1 MNRLS
6 AISLFA
12 AVSLAFVA
20 SACSDSLVNTPT
32 DSPSNSGAPFHAKL
46 RSIPHGAQVIEDSYI
61 VVLRDDVAGEPD
73 GLARSVAGF
82 GQRFP
87 DMTIGSTF
95 QSGVKGFSAR
105 IPEARLRALLEDPRI
120 DFIEPDQVASVCST
134 ATMQTLDW
142 GTNYIGGD
150 SSSTIS
156 GNRTGTVS
164 GVEVFIVDTGIDPTH
179 SDLNVVG
186 GINYGNTARD
196 STAWFDEH
204 GHGTHVAG
212 IVGAR
217 DNSAWTVGVAPGIR
231 LFSVRVFG
239 SSGTGA
245 TSTIIR
251 GLDWIQRQRAL
262 RPTTPMVVNMSLVCS
277 ASLALDR
284 NVEALIDSGITVVV
298 AAGNSSTLASNYSP
312 ARVADAITVAACSS
326 TGTLATF
333 SNYGSVVDLI
343 APGVSILSTR
353 WQGGVVR
360 KSGTSMATPHVA
372 GAAALYLSRTGNGS
386 KTPAEVAAALAA
398 SAPSWGRSLP
408 TGTPN
413 RMLRVRSF

>member
-1 MNRLS
+1 
-6 AISLFA
+6 
-12 AVSLAFVA
+12 
-20 SACSDSLVNTPT
+20 
-32 DSPSNSGAPFHAKL
+32 
-46 RSIPHGAQVIEDSYI
+46 
-61 VVLRDDVAGEPD
+61 
-73 GLARSVAGF
+73 
-82 GQRFP
+82 
-87 DMTIGSTF
+87 
-95 QSGVKGFSAR
+95 
-105 IPEARLRALLEDPRI
+105 
-120 DFIEPDQVASVCST
+120 
-134 ATMQTLDW
+134 
-142 GTNYIGGD
+142 
-150 SSSTIS
+150 
-156 GNRTGTVS
+156 
-164 GVEVFIVDTGIDPTH
+164 
-179 SDLNVVG
+179 
-186 GINYGNTARD
+186 
-196 STAWFDEH
+196 
-204 GHGTHVAG
+204 
-212 IVGAR
+212 
-217 DNSAWTVGVAPGIR
+217 
-231 LFSVRVFG
+231 
-239 SSGTGA
+239 
-245 TSTIIR
+245 
-251 GLDWIQRQRAL
+251 
-262 RPTTPMVVNMSLVCS
+262 MVVNMSLVCS